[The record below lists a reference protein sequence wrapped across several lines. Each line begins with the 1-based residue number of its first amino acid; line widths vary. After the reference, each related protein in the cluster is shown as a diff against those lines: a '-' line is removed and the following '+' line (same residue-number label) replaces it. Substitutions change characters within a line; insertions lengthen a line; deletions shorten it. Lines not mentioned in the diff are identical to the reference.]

1 MTDDLNS
8 ETSPTRGKLAL
19 VPLSTS
25 SAAAPASGKID
36 TGRDTVNVLVVL
48 IPRYKYDIAIVF
60 FRATRLFCF
69 FFAID
74 SCYFEVRGN
83 GIDGEINGGGILRG
97 VYGSK

>member
-1 MTDDLNS
+1 MTGDLNS

-60 FRATRLFCF
+60 FERRDF
-69 FFAID
+69 FVFVFVFLLRSIPAI
-74 SCYFEVRGN
+74 SRFE
-83 GIDGEINGGGILRG
+83 EME
-97 VYGSK
+97 

>member
-1 MTDDLNS
+1 MTGDLNS

-69 FFAID
+69 FLRSIPAI
-74 SCYFEVRGN
+74 SRFE
-83 GIDGEINGGGILRG
+83 EME
-97 VYGSK
+97 